1 MQIVGFIYD
10 NSMHDLSAINEVISN
25 AVRSSSYNTV
35 LLSSCIFIVYTLI
48 IKIIDMLKAKN
59 RNRPVIEMATAI
71 KDIGS
76 NIIKLNNV
84 LDKTF
89 KDAEHKD
96 YIRCKNAIRLAF
108 EAMKSKLNEE
118 CIETII
124 TNHIEENKE
133 QIVENILKLI
143 STEYYKVYSIL
154 SNYEI
159 DNVNVAS
166 QLDKRWIEQISNTII
181 SVIYG
186 KKSDI
191 SRILQLQ
198 HRLNIEIGKYETYI
212 DNKVFSK

>member
-1 MQIVGFIYD
+1 
-10 NSMHDLSAINEVISN
+10 MHDLTAINEVISN
-25 AVRSSSYNTV
+25 AVKSSSYNTV
-35 LLSSCIFIVYTLI
+35 LLSSCVFIIYTLI
-48 IKIIDMLKAKN
+48 IKVIDMLKAKS
-59 RNRPVIEMATAI
+59 RNKPIIEMATAI

-108 EAMKSKLNEE
+108 EALKSKLNED

-133 QIVENILKLI
+133 QIIENILKLV

-212 DNKVFSK
+212 DNKIFSK

>member
-1 MQIVGFIYD
+1 
-10 NSMHDLSAINEVISN
+10 MHDLSTINELISN

-35 LLSSCIFIVYTLI
+35 LLSSCVFIIYTLI
-48 IKIIDMLKAKN
+48 IKVIDMLKAKS
-59 RNRPVIEMATAI
+59 RNKPIIEMATAI

-76 NIIKLNNV
+76 NVIKLNNV

-124 TNHIEENKE
+124 TNHVEENKE

>member
-1 MQIVGFIYD
+1 
-10 NSMHDLSAINEVISN
+10 MHDLSTINELISN

-35 LLSSCIFIVYTLI
+35 LLSSCVFIIYTLI
-48 IKIIDMLKAKN
+48 IKVIDMLKAKS
-59 RNRPVIEMATAI
+59 RNKPIIEMATAI

-76 NIIKLNNV
+76 NVIKLNNV

-96 YIRCKNAIRLAF
+96 YIRCKNAIRLSF
-108 EAMKSKLNEE
+108 EALKSRLSED

-133 QIVENILKLI
+133 QIVENILKLV

-166 QLDKRWIEQISNTII
+166 RLDKRWIEQISNTII

-212 DNKVFSK
+212 DNQVFSK

>member
-1 MQIVGFIYD
+1 
-10 NSMHDLSAINEVISN
+10 MHDLSTINELISN

-35 LLSSCIFIVYTLI
+35 LLSSCVFIIYTLI
-48 IKIIDMLKAKN
+48 IKVIDMLKAKS
-59 RNRPVIEMATAI
+59 RNKPIIEMATAI

-76 NIIKLNNV
+76 NVIKLNNV

-96 YIRCKNAIRLAF
+96 YIRCKDAIRLAF
-108 EAMKSKLNEE
+108 EALKSKLNED

-124 TNHIEENKE
+124 TNHVEENKE
-133 QIVENILKLI
+133 QIVENILKLV

>member
-1 MQIVGFIYD
+1 
-10 NSMHDLSAINEVISN
+10 MHDLSTINELISN

-35 LLSSCIFIVYTLI
+35 LLSSCVFIIYTLI
-48 IKIIDMLKAKN
+48 IKVIDMLKAKS
-59 RNRPVIEMATAI
+59 RNKPIIEMATAI

-76 NIIKLNNV
+76 NVIKLNNV

-108 EAMKSKLNEE
+108 ESLKSKLNED

-124 TNHIEENKE
+124 TNHVEENKE
-133 QIVENILKLI
+133 QIVENILKLV

>member
-1 MQIVGFIYD
+1 
-10 NSMHDLSAINEVISN
+10 MHDLSTINELISN

-48 IKIIDMLKAKN
+48 IKIIDVIKAKS
-59 RNRPVIEMATAI
+59 RNKPIIEMATAI

-108 EAMKSKLNEE
+108 EALKSRLNED

-124 TNHIEENKE
+124 TNHVEENKE
-133 QIVENILKLI
+133 QIVENIIKLV

-186 KKSDI
+186 KKSDVN
-191 SRILQLQ
+191 RILQLQ

>member
-1 MQIVGFIYD
+1 
-10 NSMHDLSAINEVISN
+10 MHDLSTINELISN

-35 LLSSCIFIVYTLI
+35 LLSSCVFIIYTLI
-48 IKIIDMLKAKN
+48 IKVIDMLKAKS
-59 RNRPVIEMATAI
+59 RNKPIIEMATAI

-76 NIIKLNNV
+76 NVIKLNNV

-108 EAMKSKLNEE
+108 EALKSKLNED

-124 TNHIEENKE
+124 TNHVEENKE
-133 QIVENILKLI
+133 QIVENIFKLV

>member
-1 MQIVGFIYD
+1 
-10 NSMHDLSAINEVISN
+10 MHDLTAINEVISN
-25 AVRSSSYNTV
+25 AVKSSSYNTV
-35 LLSSCIFIVYTLI
+35 LLSSCVFIIYTLI
-48 IKIIDMLKAKN
+48 IKVIDMLKAKS
-59 RNRPVIEMATAI
+59 RNKPIIEMATAI

-96 YIRCKNAIRLAF
+96 YIKCKNAIRLAF
-108 EAMKSKLNEE
+108 EALKSKLNED

-133 QIVENILKLI
+133 QIVENILKLV

-212 DNKVFSK
+212 DNKIFSK

>member
-1 MQIVGFIYD
+1 
-10 NSMHDLSAINEVISN
+10 MHDLTTINEVISN
-25 AVRSSSYNTV
+25 AVKSSSYNTV
-35 LLSSCIFIVYTLI
+35 LLSSCVFIIYTLI
-48 IKIIDMLKAKN
+48 IKVIDMLKAKS
-59 RNRPVIEMATAI
+59 RNKPIIEMATAI

-76 NIIKLNNV
+76 NIIRLNNV

-108 EAMKSKLNEE
+108 EALKSKLNED

-133 QIVENILKLI
+133 QIIENILKLV

>member
-1 MQIVGFIYD
+1 
-10 NSMHDLSAINEVISN
+10 MHDLSTINELISN
-25 AVRSSSYNTV
+25 AVRNSSYNTV
-35 LLSSCIFIVYTLI
+35 LLSSCVFIIYTLI
-48 IKIIDMLKAKN
+48 IKVIDILKAKS
-59 RNRPVIEMATAI
+59 RNKPIIEMATAI

-76 NIIKLNNV
+76 NVIKLNNV

-108 EAMKSKLNEE
+108 EALKSKLNED

-124 TNHIEENKE
+124 TNHVEENKE
-133 QIVENILKLI
+133 QIVENILKLV

>member
-1 MQIVGFIYD
+1 
-10 NSMHDLSAINEVISN
+10 MHDLSTINELIN
-25 AVRSSSYNTV
+25 DAVKSSSYNTV
-35 LLSSCIFIVYTLI
+35 LLSSCVFIVYTLI
-48 IKIIDMLKAKN
+48 IKVIDMLKAKS
-59 RNRPVIEMATAI
+59 RNKPIIKMANAI
-71 KDIGS
+71 KEIGS

-89 KDAEHKD
+89 KDAKHKT
-96 YIRCKNAIRLAF
+96 YIRCKNAIHLSF
-108 EAMKSKLNEE
+108 EALKSKLNEE

-133 QIVENILKLI
+133 QIVESINKLV
-143 STEYYKVYSIL
+143 STEYYRVYSIL

-166 QLDKRWIEQISNTII
+166 QLDKKWIDQLTNTII
-181 SVIYG
+181 SVMYG

-212 DNKVFSK
+212 DNKMFSK

>member
-1 MQIVGFIYD
+1 
-10 NSMHDLSAINEVISN
+10 MHDLSTINELISN

-35 LLSSCIFIVYTLI
+35 LLSSCVFIIYTLI
-48 IKIIDMLKAKN
+48 IKVIDILKAKS
-59 RNRPVIEMATAI
+59 RNKPIIEMATAI

-76 NIIKLNNV
+76 NVIKLNNV

-96 YIRCKNAIRLAF
+96 YIRCKNSIRLAF
-108 EAMKSKLNEE
+108 EALKSKLNED

-124 TNHIEENKE
+124 TNHVEENKE
-133 QIVENILKLI
+133 QIVENILKLV

>member
-1 MQIVGFIYD
+1 
-10 NSMHDLSAINEVISN
+10 MHDLSTINELINN

-35 LLSSCIFIVYTLI
+35 LLSSCVFIIYTLI
-48 IKIIDMLKAKN
+48 IKVIDMLKAKS
-59 RNRPVIEMATAI
+59 RNKPIIEMATAI

-76 NIIKLNNV
+76 NVIKLNNV

-108 EAMKSKLNEE
+108 EALKSKLNED

-124 TNHIEENKE
+124 TNHVEENKE
-133 QIVENILKLI
+133 QIVENILKLV

>member
-1 MQIVGFIYD
+1 
-10 NSMHDLSAINEVISN
+10 MHDLSTINELISN

-35 LLSSCIFIVYTLI
+35 LLSSCVFIIYTLI
-48 IKIIDMLKAKN
+48 IKVIDMLKAKS
-59 RNRPVIEMATAI
+59 RNKPIIEMATAI

-76 NIIKLNNV
+76 NVIKLNNV

-108 EAMKSKLNEE
+108 EALKSRLNED

-133 QIVENILKLI
+133 QIVENILKLV

>member
-1 MQIVGFIYD
+1 
-10 NSMHDLSAINEVISN
+10 MHDLSTINDLISN

-35 LLSSCIFIVYTLI
+35 LLSSCVFIVYTLI
-48 IKIIDMLKAKN
+48 IKVIDMLKAKS
-59 RNRPVIEMATAI
+59 RNKPIIEMATAI

-76 NIIKLNNV
+76 NVIKLNNV

-108 EAMKSKLNEE
+108 EALKSRLNED

-124 TNHIEENKE
+124 TNHVEENKE
-133 QIVENILKLI
+133 QIVENILKLV

>member
-1 MQIVGFIYD
+1 
-10 NSMHDLSAINEVISN
+10 MHDLSTINELISN

-35 LLSSCIFIVYTLI
+35 LLSSCVFIIYTLI
-48 IKIIDMLKAKN
+48 IKVIDMLKTKS
-59 RNRPVIEMATAI
+59 RNKPIIEMATAI

-76 NIIKLNNV
+76 NVIKLNNV

-108 EAMKSKLNEE
+108 EALKSKLNED

-124 TNHIEENKE
+124 TNHVEENKE
-133 QIVENILKLI
+133 QIVENILKLV

>member
-1 MQIVGFIYD
+1 
-10 NSMHDLSAINEVISN
+10 MHDLSTINELISN

-35 LLSSCIFIVYTLI
+35 LLSSCVFIIYTLI
-48 IKIIDMLKAKN
+48 IKVIDMLKVKS
-59 RNRPVIEMATAI
+59 RNKPIIEMATAI

-76 NIIKLNNV
+76 NVIKLNNV

-96 YIRCKNAIRLAF
+96 YVRCKNAIRLAF
-108 EAMKSKLNEE
+108 KALKSKLNED

-124 TNHIEENKE
+124 TNHVEENKE
-133 QIVENILKLI
+133 QIVENILKLV

>member
-1 MQIVGFIYD
+1 
-10 NSMHDLSAINEVISN
+10 MHDLSTINELISN

-35 LLSSCIFIVYTLI
+35 LLSSCVFIIYTLI
-48 IKIIDMLKAKN
+48 IKVIDMLKAKS
-59 RNRPVIEMATAI
+59 RNKPIIEMATAI

-76 NIIKLNNV
+76 NIIRLNNV

-124 TNHIEENKE
+124 TNHVEENKE

>member
-1 MQIVGFIYD
+1 
-10 NSMHDLSAINEVISN
+10 MHDLTAINEVISN
-25 AVRSSSYNTV
+25 AVKSSSYNTV
-35 LLSSCIFIVYTLI
+35 LLSSCVFIIYTLI
-48 IKIIDMLKAKN
+48 IKVIDMLKAKS
-59 RNRPVIEMATAI
+59 RNKPIIEMATAI

-76 NIIKLNNV
+76 NIIRLNNV

-108 EAMKSKLNEE
+108 EALKSKLNED

-133 QIVENILKLI
+133 QIIENILKLV

>member
-1 MQIVGFIYD
+1 
-10 NSMHDLSAINEVISN
+10 MHDLSTINELISN

-35 LLSSCIFIVYTLI
+35 LLSSCVFIIYTLI
-48 IKIIDMLKAKN
+48 IKVIDMLKAKS
-59 RNRPVIEMATAI
+59 RNKPIIEMATAI

-124 TNHIEENKE
+124 TNHVEENKE

>member
-1 MQIVGFIYD
+1 
-10 NSMHDLSAINEVISN
+10 MHDLSTINELISN

-35 LLSSCIFIVYTLI
+35 LLSSSVFIIYTLI
-48 IKIIDMLKAKN
+48 IKVIDMLKAKS
-59 RNRPVIEMATAI
+59 RNKPIIEMATAI

-76 NIIKLNNV
+76 NVIKLNNV

-108 EAMKSKLNEE
+108 EALKSKLNED

-124 TNHIEENKE
+124 TNHVEENKE
-133 QIVENILKLI
+133 QIVENILKLV

>member
-1 MQIVGFIYD
+1 
-10 NSMHDLSAINEVISN
+10 MHDLSTINELISN

-35 LLSSCIFIVYTLI
+35 LLSSCVFIIYTLI
-48 IKIIDMLKAKN
+48 IKVIDMLKAKS
-59 RNRPVIEMATAI
+59 RNKPIIEMATAI

-76 NIIKLNNV
+76 NVIKLNNV

-108 EAMKSKLNEE
+108 EALKSKLNED

-124 TNHIEENKE
+124 TNHVEENKE
-133 QIVENILKLI
+133 QIVENILKLV

>member
-1 MQIVGFIYD
+1 
-10 NSMHDLSAINEVISN
+10 MHDLSTINELISN

-35 LLSSCIFIVYTLI
+35 LLSSCVFIIYTLI
-48 IKIIDMLKAKN
+48 IKVIDMLKAKS
-59 RNRPVIEMATAI
+59 RNKPIIEMATAI

-76 NIIKLNNV
+76 NVIKLNNV

-96 YIRCKNAIRLAF
+96 YIKCKNAIRLAF
-108 EAMKSKLNEE
+108 EALKSKLNED

-124 TNHIEENKE
+124 TNHVEENKE
-133 QIVENILKLI
+133 QIVENILKLV

>member
-1 MQIVGFIYD
+1 
-10 NSMHDLSAINEVISN
+10 MHDLTAINEVISN
-25 AVRSSSYNTV
+25 AVKSSSYNTV
-35 LLSSCIFIVYTLI
+35 LLSSCVFIIYTLI
-48 IKIIDMLKAKN
+48 IKVIDMLKTKS
-59 RNRPVIEMATAI
+59 RNKPIIEMATAI

-76 NIIKLNNV
+76 NIIRLNNV

-108 EAMKSKLNEE
+108 EALKSKLNED

-133 QIVENILKLI
+133 QIIENILKLV

-212 DNKVFSK
+212 DNKIFSK

>member
-1 MQIVGFIYD
+1 
-10 NSMHDLSAINEVISN
+10 MHDLTAINEVISN
-25 AVRSSSYNTV
+25 AVKSSSYNTV
-35 LLSSCIFIVYTLI
+35 LLSSCVFIIYTLI
-48 IKIIDMLKAKN
+48 IKVIDMLKAKS
-59 RNRPVIEMATAI
+59 RNKPIIEMATAI

-108 EAMKSKLNEE
+108 EALKSKLNED

-124 TNHIEENKE
+124 TNHVEENKE
-133 QIVENILKLI
+133 QIVENILKLV

-212 DNKVFSK
+212 DNKIFSK

>member
-1 MQIVGFIYD
+1 
-10 NSMHDLSAINEVISN
+10 MHDLSTINELISN
-25 AVRSSSYNTV
+25 AVKSSSYNTV
-35 LLSSCIFIVYTLI
+35 LLSSCVFIIYTLI
-48 IKIIDMLKAKN
+48 VKVIDIIKAKN
-59 RNRPVIEMATAI
+59 RNKPIIEMATAI

-76 NIIKLNNV
+76 NIIKLNNI

-108 EAMKSKLNEE
+108 EALKSKLNED

-124 TNHIEENKE
+124 TNHVEENKE
-133 QIVENILKLI
+133 QIVENILKLV

-159 DNVNVAS
+159 DNINVAS

>member
-1 MQIVGFIYD
+1 
-10 NSMHDLSAINEVISN
+10 MHDLSTINELISN

-35 LLSSCIFIVYTLI
+35 LLSSCVFIVYTLI
-48 IKIIDMLKAKN
+48 IKVIDMLKAKS
-59 RNRPVIEMATAI
+59 RNKPIIEMATAI

-76 NIIKLNNV
+76 NVIKLNNV

-108 EAMKSKLNEE
+108 EALKSKLNED

-124 TNHIEENKE
+124 TNHVEENKE
-133 QIVENILKLI
+133 QIVENILKLV

>member
-1 MQIVGFIYD
+1 
-10 NSMHDLSAINEVISN
+10 MHDLSTINELISN
-25 AVRSSSYNTV
+25 AVKSSSYNTV
-35 LLSSCIFIVYTLI
+35 LLSSCVFIIYTLI
-48 IKIIDMLKAKN
+48 IKVIDILKAKS
-59 RNRPVIEMATAI
+59 RNKPIIEMATAI

-76 NIIKLNNV
+76 NVIKLNNV

-108 EAMKSKLNEE
+108 EALKSKLNED

-124 TNHIEENKE
+124 TNHVEENKE
-133 QIVENILKLI
+133 QIVENILKLV

>member
-1 MQIVGFIYD
+1 
-10 NSMHDLSAINEVISN
+10 MHDLSTINELISN
-25 AVRSSSYNTV
+25 AVRNSSYNTV
-35 LLSSCIFIVYTLI
+35 LLSSCVFIIYTLI
-48 IKIIDMLKAKN
+48 IKVIDMLKAKS
-59 RNRPVIEMATAI
+59 RNKPIIEMATAI

-76 NIIKLNNV
+76 NVIKLNNV

-108 EAMKSKLNEE
+108 EALKSKLNED

-124 TNHIEENKE
+124 TNHVEENKE
-133 QIVENILKLI
+133 QIVENILKLV

>member
-1 MQIVGFIYD
+1 
-10 NSMHDLSAINEVISN
+10 MHDLSTINELISN

-35 LLSSCIFIVYTLI
+35 LLSSCVFIIYTLI
-48 IKIIDMLKAKN
+48 IKVIDMLKAKS
-59 RNRPVIEMATAI
+59 RNKPIIEMATAI

-76 NIIKLNNV
+76 NVIKLNNV

-108 EAMKSKLNEE
+108 EALKSKLNED

-124 TNHIEENKE
+124 TNHVEENKE
-133 QIVENILKLI
+133 QIVENIIKLV

>member
-1 MQIVGFIYD
+1 
-10 NSMHDLSAINEVISN
+10 MHDLSTINELISN

-35 LLSSCIFIVYTLI
+35 LLSSCVFIIYTLI
-48 IKIIDMLKAKN
+48 IKVIDMLKAKS
-59 RNRPVIEMATAI
+59 RNKPIIEMATAI

-76 NIIKLNNV
+76 NVIKLNNV

-108 EAMKSKLNEE
+108 EALKSKLNED

-124 TNHIEENKE
+124 TNHVEENKE
-133 QIVENILKLI
+133 QIVENILKLV

-159 DNVNVAS
+159 DNVNIAS

>member
-1 MQIVGFIYD
+1 
-10 NSMHDLSAINEVISN
+10 MHDLTTINEVISN
-25 AVRSSSYNTV
+25 AVKSSSYNTV
-35 LLSSCIFIVYTLI
+35 LLSSCVFIIYTLI
-48 IKIIDMLKAKN
+48 IKVIDMLKAKS
-59 RNRPVIEMATAI
+59 RNKPIIEMATAI

-76 NIIKLNNV
+76 NIIRLNNI

-108 EAMKSKLNEE
+108 EALKSKLNED

-133 QIVENILKLI
+133 QIVENILKLV

-212 DNKVFSK
+212 DNKIFSK

>member
-1 MQIVGFIYD
+1 
-10 NSMHDLSAINEVISN
+10 MHDLSAINEVISN

>member
-1 MQIVGFIYD
+1 
-10 NSMHDLSAINEVISN
+10 MHDLSTINELISN
-25 AVRSSSYNTV
+25 AVKSSSYNTV
-35 LLSSCIFIVYTLI
+35 LLSSCVFIVYTLI
-48 IKIIDMLKAKN
+48 IKVIDMIKSKS
-59 RNRPVIEMATAI
+59 RNKPIIEMATAI

-124 TNHIEENKE
+124 TNHVEENKE
-133 QIVENILKLI
+133 QIIENILKLI

>member
-1 MQIVGFIYD
+1 
-10 NSMHDLSAINEVISN
+10 MHDLSTINELISN

-35 LLSSCIFIVYTLI
+35 LLSSCVFIIYTLI
-48 IKIIDMLKAKN
+48 IKVIDMLKAKS
-59 RNRPVIEMATAI
+59 RNKPIIEMATAI

-76 NIIKLNNV
+76 NVIKLNNV

-108 EAMKSKLNEE
+108 EALKSRLNED

-124 TNHIEENKE
+124 TNHVEENKE
-133 QIVENILKLI
+133 QIVENILKLV

>member
-1 MQIVGFIYD
+1 
-10 NSMHDLSAINEVISN
+10 MHDLSTINELISN

-35 LLSSCIFIVYTLI
+35 LLSSCVFIIYTLI
-48 IKIIDMLKAKN
+48 IKVIDMLKAKS
-59 RNRPVIEMATAI
+59 RNKPIIEMATAI

-76 NIIKLNNV
+76 NVIKLNNV

-89 KDAEHKD
+89 KDVEHKD

-108 EAMKSKLNEE
+108 EALKSKLNED

-124 TNHIEENKE
+124 TNHVEENKE
-133 QIVENILKLI
+133 QIVENILKLV

>member
-1 MQIVGFIYD
+1 
-10 NSMHDLSAINEVISN
+10 MHDLSTINELISN

-35 LLSSCIFIVYTLI
+35 LLSSCVFIIYTLI
-48 IKIIDMLKAKN
+48 IKVIDMLKAKS
-59 RNRPVIEMATAI
+59 RNKPIIEMATAI

-76 NIIKLNNV
+76 NVIKLNNV

-108 EAMKSKLNEE
+108 EALKSKLNED

-124 TNHIEENKE
+124 TNHVEENKE
-133 QIVENILKLI
+133 QIVENILKLV

-212 DNKVFSK
+212 DNKIFSK

>member
-1 MQIVGFIYD
+1 
-10 NSMHDLSAINEVISN
+10 MHDLSTINELISN

-35 LLSSCIFIVYTLI
+35 LLSSCVFIIYTLI
-48 IKIIDMLKAKN
+48 IKVIDMLKAKS
-59 RNRPVIEMATAI
+59 RNKPIIEMATAI

-76 NIIKLNNV
+76 NVIKLNNV

-108 EAMKSKLNEE
+108 EALKSKLNED
-118 CIETII
+118 CVETII
-124 TNHIEENKE
+124 TNHVEENKE
-133 QIVENILKLI
+133 QIVENILKLV